1 MIDSADVV
9 VVGAGAFGASVAWH
23 LVRSTELRVAVLDKG
38 EPVAQTTPRAAGLS
52 SCVQPTSF
60 LRRMAT
66 SSVTAIKRFEEETGA
81 SLDIR
86 VPIRVAGIQIQV
98 EIADEPEE
106 HSRGL
111 MFRESMEENH
121 GMLFVYTTEQTR
133 GFWMKNT
140 LIPLDIAYADRE
152 GRIVDIQQMEP
163 QVTDPHMSK
172 APMTYALEMNQGWF
186 EANGVRVGDRI
197 EF

>member
-1 MIDSADVV
+1 MKNIREWVLGFVATGLLACGPVD
-9 VVGAGAFGASVAWH
+9 AGIRDTG
-23 LVRSTELRVAVLDKG
+23 LDRQD
-38 EPVAQTTPRAAGLS
+38 PAA
-52 SCVQPTSF
+52 
-60 LRRMAT
+60 A
-66 SSVTAIKRFEEETGA
+66 EETGA

-140 LIPLDIAYADRE
+140 LIPLDIAYVDRE

-163 QVTDPHMSK
+163 QVTDTHMSK